1 MLDDVVIKCQPVLVN
16 IAFILSAHTEG
27 MSVQVFA
34 LRRRKNCEMA
44 SARCVGHARCAAVAS
59 EIVALDDNGMN
70 VTAEREVPPKHE
82 KLARRAAR
90 ACPEGIVSI
99 IEV

>member
-1 MLDDVVIKCQPVLVN
+1 MFLKV
-16 IAFILSAHTEG
+16 SWEG
-27 MSVQVFA
+27 A
-34 LRRRKNCEMA
+34 LTKLIMQTDT
-44 SARCVGHARCAAVAS
+44 ARCVGHARCAAVAS

-70 VTAEREVPPKHE
+70 VTAEREVPPEHE